1 MKERP
6 VWTLPMQRLSRLN
19 RWLNDLAVL
28 ILLAGCCLPLHGAEL
43 PLERAFWIDA
53 SGSTSLDEALVQ
65 PLQPAPAVL
74 SLGYTPAASWLR
86 ITLPPSEQPLWLVV
100 QPIYLDHLALYSRPH
115 RPDGSLGDW
124 QLSLL
129 GDHHPFSARPVATL
143 HYAFELRPSPTR
155 PTVVWLRTQ
164 TSSAHVVYAT
174 VETTASLQRFDSVL
188 HLGVGV
194 YIGVVLILALLALV
208 RCAVLGDTLWGLNAV
223 LHLLTV
229 ACALVFFGLPARY
242 LWPDQPLK
250 ADALFSCML
259 CLFNFFNIGYFAWL
273 ARVFGTPRWL
283 FRLLLL
289 PLPLLPLLLWLIA
302 AGHTR
307 EAMSLNALVGLLYT
321 LLGMPAS
328 WLFRIDDHLLRRMV
342 RGTHAMLGLY
352 IIVILLSLLGVGRM
366 TALHLYPA
374 MGMNLLAAV
383 TLYMVLSRRDQLAQ
397 REQQQLR
404 EQVRSTSQRL
414 AWEQRRLAE
423 SASFTGMLLHEL
435 KNPLASIRLATL
447 TLLRDQLPSAEARA
461 ARLERIEQSVDGID
475 AVLERCRQVDRLD
488 QGEWELQRVD
498 ADAAALLRD
507 WVALL
512 PHQERV
518 ETRLP
523 PRLDV
528 RLEVGLFHTI
538 FGNLL
543 DNALRYSP
551 PGSTID
557 LVLSERAA
565 AGQSRC
571 MMLTVRNAVGKAG
584 KPDPARVF
592 DKYYRAAHQT
602 TGSGLGLFLVRR
614 LSEMLGGSVRH
625 RVENEGEPDERIAF
639 DLVLPC
645 V

>member
-115 RPDGSLGDW
+115 RPDGSFGDW

-174 VETTASLQRFDSVL
+174 VETTASLQRLDSVL